1 MKGSV
6 IGFDSDTNTGAISGY
21 DGRRYD
27 FAAVDWHGNRQARPG
42 DLVDFA
48 PAGQRA
54 TQIYLVEPEYVP
66 PSLGQFLF
74 SLEGRI
80 SRSQLWLRWFV
91 PLIAISLVLLVMS
104 LFAAA
109 ADSAAAGTFLVIWLI
124 FSLVT
129 VWPDIAVMVKRI
141 HDRNKTGWLVLAYWI
156 PAGLQ
161 LILFFADASDNAAGS
176 ILDLITGA
184 VAIWFLIEFGCM
196 RGTVGTNQ
204 YGPDPA
210 PPR

>member
-91 PLIAISLVLLVMS
+91 PLIAINLVLLVMS
-104 LFAAA
+104 LIAAA
-109 ADSAAAGTFLVIWLI
+109 ADSAAAGTFLVMWLI

-161 LILFFADASDNAAGS
+161 LILFFSDALDNATGE
-176 ILDLITGA
+176 IFELINRPG
-184 VAIWFLIEFGCM
+184 VHRFLIVLRCM
-196 RGTVGTNQ
+196 RGAVWTQ
-204 YGPDPA
+204 Q
-210 PPR
+210 

>member
-1 MKGSV
+1 SDSPQAMNVVV
-6 IGFDSDTNTGAISGY
+6 IWLDSATNPGAISCPA
-21 DGRRYD
+21 GRPSD
-27 FAAVDWHGNRQARPG
+27 FAAADWHGNRQARPG

-80 SRSQLWLRWFV
+80 SRSQLWLGWFV

-104 LFAAA
+104 LIAAA
-109 ADSAAAGTFLVIWLI
+109 ADSAAAGTLLVIWLI

-129 VWPDIAVMVKRI
+129 VW
-141 HDRNKTGWLVLAYWI
+141 
-156 PAGLQ
+156 
-161 LILFFADASDNAAGS
+161 
-176 ILDLITGA
+176 
-184 VAIWFLIEFGCM
+184 
-196 RGTVGTNQ
+196 
-204 YGPDPA
+204 
-210 PPR
+210 